1 MTRPED
7 AVQQA
12 RDGAAE
18 MRRQGAYGEATAIR
32 HGPPPSGTSELKLYQ
47 WALIEPDTSDVRST
61 RRLGAPITALKRLLL
76 RLLVQYHMQL
86 TGEQTRFNVALL
98 GYVKGLEA
106 RVEELEAQ
114 LREQAADE
122 PTEADATRRGAP
134 E

>member
-7 AVQQA
+7 AVGQA
-12 RDGAAE
+12 RAGAAE
-18 MRRQGAYGEATAIR
+18 MRERGAYGEATAIR
-32 HGPPPSGTSELKLYQ
+32 LGPPAAEGSELKLYQ
-47 WALIEPDTSDVRST
+47 WAMIEPDTSEVRST

-98 GYVKGLEA
+98 GYVKHLEA
-106 RVEELEAQ
+106 RVAELEAQ
-114 LREQAADE
+114 LGEHAPEQQANAADR
-122 PTEADATRRGAP
+122 DAP